1 MKSLLLAVLSGIA
14 QAETLEP
21 LFWTETDER
30 FAASPF
36 HQITVKIGDKM
47 DLICPRFDDGLDHN
61 NKMYHRIFEVSREAF
76 QNCDSSK
83 GKRLID
89 CNKPRQE
96 KKYTVLFQD
105 TNPSPYGLEFLPGET
120 YYYISTSDGE
130 LDGIN
135 QGRGGGCQ
143 MKNMKL
149 AISVEEAEEVIYEA
163 VSEDSAYNEKLVN
176 PDNQLEVVNI
186 VEETVESVESE
197 ATPGSLLMGVG
208 LGACGVLFLVLII
221 VLGYKLYRKRHPGP
235 DKMLYMSPVDVSR
248 VPLPPSSEVKLM
260 PVTGQYHH
268 QGSPPPPYCGYTTL
282 VPCTTIPS
290 GSDGDFVYHSD
301 HSTNQSY
308 VTRDSYT
315 IHPGDVCEV

>member
-1 MKSLLLAVLSGIA
+1 MRSLLMGLLSSTVA
-14 QAETLEP
+14 AETLEP
-21 LFWTETDER
+21 LFWTETDTR
-30 FAASPF
+30 FKTNPF
-36 HQITVKIGDKM
+36 HEITVKIGDKM
-47 DLICPRFDDGLDHN
+47 DLICPRFDDGLNHN
-61 NKMYHRIFEVSREAF
+61 NKMFHRIFEVSKEAF
-76 QNCDSSK
+76 QNCDSTK

-89 CNKPRQE
+89 CNKPKQE

-130 LDGIN
+130 MEGMDKT
-135 QGRGGGCQ
+135 RGGGCQ
-143 MKNMKL
+143 RNNMKL
-149 AISVEEAEEVIYEA
+149 AIAVEEAEEIIYEEE
-163 VSEDSAYNEKLVN
+163 SDESAYNEKLIKDVTEI
-176 PDNQLEVVNI
+176 EVVEI
-186 VEETVESVESE
+186 IEETVQMENDS
-197 ATPGSLLMGVG
+197 TPGSLLMGVG

-260 PVTGQYHH
+260 PVNGQYH

-290 GSDGDFVYHSD
+290 HSSDDFVYHSD